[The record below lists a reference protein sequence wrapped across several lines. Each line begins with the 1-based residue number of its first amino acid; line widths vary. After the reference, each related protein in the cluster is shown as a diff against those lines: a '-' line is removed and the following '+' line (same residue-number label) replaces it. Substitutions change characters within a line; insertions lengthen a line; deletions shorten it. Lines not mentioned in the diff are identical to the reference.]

1 MVTLAQLHDP
11 DSDPVLGPI
20 VKMAR
25 ARRDGLIPG
34 LPKVIGVGDSLKGA
48 TVYYDDG
55 SIFQNGVEV
64 EQTRAQKE
72 LARYRAGTL
81 TWDALVKLW
90 STRKFLPCP
99 HATTPYEAWQ
109 MDQNGE
115 FGGGPGTWDEI
126 DGFRNLGKLTPEEYG
141 QISAASWAYRQRKP
155 SSEKAVRYFT
165 LGGVGQP
172 HTLVRL
178 SWPKVQEYVTKDF
191 PFWRKD
197 PSLASFEWDSTGD
210 LCDPSKAEMLMSE
223 WGVEP

>member
-1 MVTLAQLHDP
+1 LHDP

-55 SIFQNGVEV
+55 TISKNGVEV
-64 EQTRAQKE
+64 EQTRAPKE
-72 LARYRAGTL
+72 LACYRAGGMTF
-81 TWDALVKLW
+81 DALVELW
-90 STRKFLPCP
+90 STRKFDPCP
-99 HATTPYEAWQ
+99 HATTPDEAWQ
-109 MDQNGE
+109 MDEDGE

-126 DGFRNLGKLTPEEYG
+126 VSFMCLGLLTPDEYD
-141 QISAASWAYRQRKP
+141 QISAASSAYRQGKP
-155 SSEKAVRYFT
+155 SSENTVRYFT
-165 LGGVGQP
+165 LSGPDGPQ
-172 HTLVRL
+172 TLVRL
-178 SWPKVQEYVTKDF
+178 SWPKVQEYVTKSH

-197 PSLASFEWDSTGD
+197 PSLASFEWDSAGNT
-210 LCDPSKAEMLMSE
+210 CSSSKAEKLMTE